1 MLTKFPS
8 QEFIFQTS
16 KVKKHLFFYID
27 SDFFILHPFL
37 NHGDPCNLIGS
48 HGCNQFTNNIIFCSK
63 WHLFPANKE
72 TLLKYNQLEGSEQE
86 RSLDFSAIFESV
98 QK

>member
-1 MLTKFPS
+1 MRTKFPS

-16 KVKKHLFFYID
+16 KVKKHLFFYIN

-63 WHLFPANKE
+63 WHLFPASEE